1 MGLRRLAACL
11 IEPLPYG
18 RVMLAELG
26 HILLITAFIIAVLQS
41 ILPMWGAKSDHDGLM
56 KFGDRAALLQ
66 CLALIGAYGLLTA
79 AFISFDFSLRL
90 TATHSH
96 SETPLMYRITGVWSN
111 HEGSMMLW
119 VLILSIYGAMV
130 PIFGRHLPKSLKARA
145 IAIQGFLSAGFLSF
159 TILTSNPFERLVPA
173 AYEGAGLN
181 PVLQDPT
188 AAFHP
193 PFLYLG
199 YVGFSL
205 SFAFACAALLEG
217 KVDAIWARWLR
228 PWVLLSWSFLTI
240 GITLGSFWAYY
251 ELGWGGWW
259 MWDPVEN
266 VSFMPWLAGAA
277 LVHSILVLGTRGSLP
292 SWTVLLAITTFSL
305 SLIGTFVVRSG
316 LLTSVHAFAV
326 DPERGLFL
334 LVLLGVYTGLAL
346 GLYAWRAK
354 ALQIKDRFEPLSRSG
369 ALVLN
374 NLLLIVTTV
383 TIFIGT
389 FYPVII
395 KGVFDDDLSIGRPY
409 YAITFVPIMILLIL
423 VMGVGPFLKWERDS
437 KTHLK
442 SVIIKLAPV
451 LVIAF
456 LLCVILGRSWLSA
469 LGLAVGIYLMVGT
482 LMVVWSRRKI
492 LRQQTAAFYGFILG
506 HLGLAVMT
514 LAITLFTSGQSD
526 DLARLNIGESVTV
539 GPYEYRLTNLGQGQ
553 RDNYVFTAAEVTV
566 FKNGDLIK
574 PLITEARNYR
584 TRDTARGVEGN
595 WTTEVGFDLGVKDT
609 IFATLSEWDERGAV
623 IKAHYH
629 PFVVWIW
636 IGALLIALGGFV
648 SLADRRL
655 RFNIGSEELS

>member
-1 MGLRRLAACL
+1 MVSAM
-11 IEPLPYG
+11 I
-18 RVMLAELG
+18 AELG
-26 HILLITAFIIAVLQS
+26 HILLITAFVIAILQAVLP
-41 ILPMWGAKSDHDGLM
+41 LWGAHKGHDRLM
-56 KFGDRAALLQ
+56 QFGSRAALLQ
-66 CLALIGAYGLLTA
+66 CLALIGAYGALTA
-79 AFISFDFSLRL
+79 AFINFDFSVLL
-90 TATHSH
+90 TAEHSH
-96 SETPLMYRITGVWSN
+96 RATPMMYRITGVWSN
-111 HEGSMMLW
+111 HEGSMLLW
-119 VLILSIYGAMV
+119 VLILGMYGAMI
-130 PIFGRHLPKSLKARA
+130 PIFGKHLPSSLKARA
-145 IAIQGFLSAGFLSF
+145 IGVQGLLSAGFLSF
-159 TILTSNPFERLVPA
+159 SILTSNPFERLIPA

-188 AAFHP
+188 AAIHP

-217 KVDAIWARWLR
+217 KVDAVWARWLR
-228 PWVLLSWSFLTI
+228 PWVLLSWSFLTV

-326 DPERGLFL
+326 DPERGLYL
-334 LVLLGVYTGLAL
+334 LLLLGFYTGFALAL
-346 GLYAWRAK
+346 YGWRANTLR
-354 ALQIKDRFEPLSRSG
+354 AHDRFEPLSRSG

-423 VMGVGPFLKWERDS
+423 VMGAGPLLKWERGNRANLQS
-437 KTHLK
+437 
-442 SVIIKLAPV
+442 IILKLAPV
-451 LVIAF
+451 LVLAF
-456 LLCVILGRSWLSA
+456 LLFSILGKSWLAA
-469 LGLAVGIYLMVGT
+469 LGLAIGIYLFVAT
-482 LMVVWSRRKI
+482 FMVVWARRKI
-492 LRQQTAAFYGFILG
+492 LRQQTAAFFGFVFG
-506 HLGLAVMT
+506 HIGLAVMT

-526 DLARLNIGESVTV
+526 DLKRLRPGESLTV
-539 GPYEYRLTNLGQGQ
+539 GPYEYQLKDLKQGN
-553 RDNYVFTAAEVTV
+553 RENYAYTAAEITVLKDGKLVT
-566 FKNGDLIK
+566 
-574 PLITEARNYR
+574 PLISEARNYR
-584 TRDTARGVEGN
+584 TRNMADGQGN
-595 WTTEVGFDLGVKDT
+595 WTTEVGFDLGAKDT
-609 IFATLSEWDERGAV
+609 IFATLSEWDGESAV

-629 PFVVWIW
+629 PFVIWIW

-655 RFNIGSEELS
+655 RFSVNESETN

>member
-1 MGLRRLAACL
+1 MVARM
-11 IEPLPYG
+11 I
-18 RVMLAELG
+18 AELG
-26 HILLITAFIIAVLQS
+26 HILLICAFIIAVLQAA
-41 ILPMWGAKSDHDGLM
+41 LPLWGAHKNHEPLM
-56 KFGDRAALLQ
+56 HFGSRAALLQ
-66 CLALIGAYGLLTA
+66 CLALIGAYGALTA
-79 AFISFDFSLRL
+79 SFIGFDFSLL
-90 TATHSH
+90 LAAEHSH
-96 SETPLMYRITGVWSN
+96 RATPMMYRITGVWSN
-111 HEGSMMLW
+111 HEGSMLLW
-119 VLILSIYGAMV
+119 VLILGIYGAMIPV
-130 PIFGRHLPKSLKARA
+130 FGKHLPLSLKARA
-145 IAIQGFLSAGFLSF
+145 IGIQGLLSAGFLSF
-159 TILTSNPFERLVPA
+159 SILTSNPFERLIPA

-217 KVDAIWARWLR
+217 KVDAVWARWLR
-228 PWVLLSWSFLTI
+228 PWVLLSWSFLTV

-277 LVHSILVLGTRGSLP
+277 LVHSILVLGTRSSLP

-326 DPERGLFL
+326 DPERGLYL
-334 LVLLGVYTGLAL
+334 LVLLGLYTGLAL
-346 GLYAWRAK
+346 ALYGWRAN
-354 ALQIKDRFEPLSRSG
+354 ALRAHDRFEPLSRSG

-383 TIFIGT
+383 TVFIGT

-409 YAITFVPIMILLIL
+409 YTITFVPIMILLIL
-423 VMGVGPFLKWERDS
+423 VMGVGPLLKWERDS
-437 KTHLK
+437 RLHLK
-442 SVIIKLAPV
+442 SKVIKLAPV
-451 LVIAF
+451 LALSF
-456 LLCVILGRSWLSA
+456 LFFFVLGKSWLAA
-469 LGLAVGIYLMVGT
+469 LGLAVGVYLMIAT

-492 LRQQTAAFYGFILG
+492 WRQQSAAFFGFVFG

-514 LAITLFTSGQSD
+514 LAITLFTSGQTD
-526 DLARLNIGESVTV
+526 DIQRLQLGESLTV
-539 GPYEYRLTNLGQGQ
+539 GPYEYQLKSLNQGS
-553 RDNYVFTAAEVTV
+553 RENYVFTAAEISV
-566 FKNGDLIK
+566 FKDGAFVT
-574 PLITEARNYR
+574 PLISEARNYR
-584 TRDTARGVEGN
+584 TRDMADGQGN
-595 WTTEVGFDLGVKDT
+595 WTTEVGFDLGPKDT
-609 IFATLSEWDERGAV
+609 IFATLSEWDGQSAV

-629 PFVVWIW
+629 PFVIWIW
-636 IGALLIALGGFV
+636 LGALLIALGGFV

-655 RFNIGSEELS
+655 RFQTEISKEAS

>member
-1 MGLRRLAACL
+1 
-11 IEPLPYG
+11 
-18 RVMLAELG
+18 MLAELG
-26 HILLITAFIIAVLQS
+26 HILLITAFVIAVLQAFVP
-41 ILPMWGAKSDHDGLM
+41 LWGAKAGNEGLM

-79 AFISFDFSLRL
+79 SFLSFDFSLRL

-96 SETPLMYRITGVWSN
+96 SDTPIMYRITGVWSN

-130 PIFGRHLPKSLKARA
+130 PLFGKHLPQSLKARA
-145 IAIQGFLSAGFLSF
+145 IAIQGLLSAGFLSF
-159 TILTSNPFERLVPA
+159 TILTSNPFERLIPA

-181 PVLQDPT
+181 PVLQDPA

-228 PWVLLSWSFLTI
+228 PWVLLSWSFLTV
-240 GITLGSFWAYY
+240 GISLGSFWAYY

-334 LVLLGVYTGLAL
+334 LVLLALYTGLAL
-346 GLYAWRAK
+346 GLYAWRSK
-354 ALQIKDRFEPLSRSG
+354 TLQTKDRFEPLSRSG

-423 VMGVGPFLKWERDS
+423 IMGVGPFLKWERDS
-437 KTHLK
+437 KSNLK
-442 SVIIKLAPV
+442 SIIMKLVPV
-451 LVIAF
+451 LLIAF
-456 LLCVILGRSWLSA
+456 ILFFILGRSWLSA
-469 LGLAVGIYLMVGT
+469 LGLAVGIYLLIGT
-482 LMVVWSRRKI
+482 LLVVWTRRKI

-506 HLGLAVMT
+506 HMGLAVMT
-514 LAITLFTSGQSD
+514 LAITLFTSGQAD
-526 DLARLNIGESVTV
+526 DLARLNIGDSVTV
-539 GPYEYRLTNLGQGQ
+539 GPYEYRLTNLGQGE
-553 RDNYVFTAAEVTV
+553 RDNYVFTAAEITV
-566 FKNGDLIK
+566 FKDGQLIK
-574 PLITEARNYR
+574 PLISEARNYR

-655 RFNIGSEELS
+655 RFKIASEETG

>member
-1 MGLRRLAACL
+1 
-11 IEPLPYG
+11 
-18 RVMLAELG
+18 MLAELG
-26 HILLITAFIIAVLQS
+26 HILLITAFVIAVVQAIFPL
-41 ILPMWGAKSDHDGLM
+41 WGAQRNHDGLM
-56 KFGDRAALLQ
+56 KIGDRAALLQ
-66 CLALIGAYGLLTA
+66 CLALIGAYGALTA
-79 AFISFDFSLRL
+79 SFINFDFSVLL

-119 VLILSIYGAMV
+119 VLILGLYGAMV
-130 PIFGRHLPKSLKARA
+130 PLFGKHLPRPLKARA
-145 IAIQGFLSAGFLSF
+145 IAVQGLLSAGFLSF
-159 TILTSNPFERLVPA
+159 TILTSNPFERLIPA
-173 AYEGAGLN
+173 VYEGAGLN
-181 PVLQDPT
+181 PVLQDPA

-205 SFAFACAALLEG
+205 SFSFACAALIGG

-228 PWVLLSWSFLTI
+228 PWVLLSWSFLTV

-334 LVLLGVYTGLAL
+334 LALLAIYTGLAL
-346 GLYAWRAK
+346 GLYAWRASS
-354 ALQIKDRFEPLSRSG
+354 LQAKDRFEPLSRSG

-374 NLLLIVTTV
+374 NLLLIVTTI

-409 YAITFVPIMILLIL
+409 YAITFVPIMLLLIL
-423 VMGVGPFLKWERDS
+423 IMGVGPFLKWERDTAS
-437 KTHLK
+437 RLK
-442 SVIIKLAPV
+442 SIIVKLAPV
-451 LVIAF
+451 LVIGC
-456 LLCVILGRSWLSA
+456 LLFFILGYSALSA
-469 LGLAVGIYLMVGT
+469 LGLATGFYLLIGT
-482 LMVVWSRRKI
+482 LAVVWSKRKI
-492 LRQQTAAFYGFILG
+492 LKKQTAAFFGFILG
-506 HLGLAVMT
+506 HTGLAVMT
-514 LAITLFTSGQSD
+514 LAITLYTGGQKD
-526 DLARLNIGESVTV
+526 ELKRLDIGESIEL
-539 GPYEYRLTNLGQGQ
+539 GSYEYRLTNFGQGS
-553 RDNYVFTAAEVTV
+553 RDNYVFTAAEITV
-566 FKNGDLIK
+566 LKDGK
-574 PLITEARNYR
+574 RVAPLISEARNYR
-584 TRDTARGVEGN
+584 SRETESGVEGN
-595 WTTEVGFDLGVKDT
+595 WTTEAGFRLGVKDT
-609 IFATLSEWDERGAV
+609 IFATLSEWDENGV
-623 IKAHYH
+623 IIKAYYH
-629 PFVVWIW
+629 PFVIWIW
-636 IGALLIALGGFV
+636 LGALLIALGGFV

-655 RFNIGSEELS
+655 RFDPEGET

>member
-1 MGLRRLAACL
+1 MVAG
-11 IEPLPYG
+11 
-18 RVMLAELG
+18 MLAELG

-41 ILPMWGAKSDHDGLM
+41 VLPLWGAHKNHAGLM
-56 KFGDRAALLQ
+56 RFGNRAALLQ
-66 CLALIGAYGLLTA
+66 CLALIGAYGALTA
-79 AFISFDFSLRL
+79 SFITFDFSVLL

-130 PIFGRHLPKSLKARA
+130 PIFGRGLPKALKARA
-145 IAIQGFLSAGFLSF
+145 IAIQGLLSAGFLSF
-159 TILTSNPFERLVPA
+159 SILTSNPFERLVPA
-173 AYEGAGLN
+173 VYEGAGLN
-181 PVLQDPT
+181 PVLQDPA

-205 SFAFACAALLEG
+205 SFAFACAALIEG
-217 KVDAIWARWLR
+217 KVDAVWARWLR
-228 PWVLLSWSFLTI
+228 PWVLLSWSFLTV
-240 GITLGSFWAYY
+240 GIALGSFWAYY

-334 LVLLGVYTGLAL
+334 LMLLGSYTGLAL
-346 GLYAWRAK
+346 ALYAWRAPRLK
-354 ALQIKDRFEPLSRSG
+354 AKDRFEPLSRSG

-374 NLLLIVTTV
+374 NLLLIVTTI

-423 VMGVGPFLKWERDS
+423 IMGVGPFLKWERDRKS
-437 KTHLK
+437 RLK
-442 SVIIKLAPV
+442 SIVMKLAPV
-451 LVIAF
+451 LGLGF
-456 LLCVILGRSWLSA
+456 ILFFALGYSLLSA
-469 LGLAVGIYLMVGT
+469 FGLATGTYLLIGT
-482 LMVVWSRRKI
+482 LMVVWSRRKV
-492 LRQQTAAFYGFILG
+492 LGKQSAAFFGFVLG
-506 HLGLAVMT
+506 HTGLAIMT
-514 LAITLFTSGQSD
+514 LAITLFTGGQSD
-526 DLARLNIGESVTV
+526 DLKRLNIGESITL
-539 GPYEYRLTNLGQGQ
+539 GAYEYRLTNFGQGS
-553 RDNYVFTAAEVTV
+553 RDNYVFTAAEISV
-566 FKNGDLIK
+566 FKDGKLVT
-574 PLITEARNYR
+574 PLISEARNYR
-584 TRDTARGVEGN
+584 TRDTVSGAEGN
-595 WTTEVGFDLGVKDT
+595 WTTEVGFDLGLKDT
-609 IFATLSEWDERGAV
+609 VFATLSEWDKDGV
-623 IKAHYH
+623 IIKAYYH

-648 SLADRRL
+648 SLGDRRL
-655 RFNIGSEELS
+655 RFEPMKSKIIEGLET

>member
-1 MGLRRLAACL
+1 MSFR
-11 IEPLPYG
+11 
-18 RVMLAELG
+18 MLAELG
-26 HILLITAFIIAVLQS
+26 HILLISSFIIAILQAS
-41 ILPMWGAKSDHDGLM
+41 IPLWGARTENSVLM

-66 CLALIGAYGLLTA
+66 CLALIGAYGLLTT
-79 AFISFDFSLRL
+79 AFLTFDFSLRL
-90 TATHSH
+90 VATHSH
-96 SETPLMYRITGVWSN
+96 SDTPIMYRITGVWSN

-130 PIFGRHLPKSLKARA
+130 PIFGRHLPGSLKARA
-145 IAIQGFLSAGFLSF
+145 IAIQGLLSAGFLSF
-159 TILTSNPFERLVPA
+159 TILTSNPFDRLIPA

-181 PVLQDPT
+181 PVLQDPA

-217 KVDAIWARWLR
+217 KVDAVWARWLR
-228 PWVLLSWSFLTI
+228 PWVLLAWSFLTV

-305 SLIGTFVVRSG
+305 ALIGTFVVRSG

-334 LVLLGVYTGLAL
+334 LVLLAFYTGLAL
-346 GLYAWRAK
+346 GLYAWRSK
-354 ALQIKDRFEPLSRSG
+354 MLQAKDRFEPLSRSG

-423 VMGVGPFLKWERDS
+423 IMGVGPFLKWERDS
-437 KTHLK
+437 KSHLK
-442 SVIIKLAPV
+442 SIIIKLAPV

-456 LLCVILGRSWLSA
+456 LLFFILGRSWLSA
-469 LGLAVGIYLMVGT
+469 LGLAVGIYLMIGT
-482 LMVVWSRRKI
+482 LMVIWSRRKI
-492 LRQQTAAFYGFILG
+492 LRQQTAAFYGFIFG

-539 GPYEYRLTNLGQGQ
+539 GPYEYRLTNLGQGE
-553 RDNYVFTAAEVTV
+553 RDNYVFTAAEITV
-566 FKNGDLIK
+566 FKDGQMVK
-574 PLITEARNYR
+574 PLISEARNYR

-595 WTTEVGFDLGVKDT
+595 WTTEVGFDLGAKDT
-609 IFATLSEWDERGAV
+609 IFATLSEWDQSGAV

-655 RFNIGSEELS
+655 RFKNTAGDVG

>member
-1 MGLRRLAACL
+1 
-11 IEPLPYG
+11 
-18 RVMLAELG
+18 MLAELG
-26 HILLITAFIIAVLQS
+26 HILLITAFVIALLQS
-41 ILPMWGAKSDHDGLM
+41 FLPLWGARAGHEGLM
-56 KFGDRAALLQ
+56 RFGDRAALLQ
-66 CLALIGAYGLLTA
+66 CLALMGAYGLLTT
-79 AFISFDFSLRL
+79 AFLTFDFSLRL
-90 TATHSH
+90 PATHSH
-96 SETPLMYRITGVWSN
+96 SETPFMYRITGVWSN

-130 PIFGRHLPKSLKARA
+130 PLFGRHLPSSLKARA
-145 IAIQGFLSAGFLSF
+145 IAVQGLLSAGFLSF
-159 TILTSNPFERLVPA
+159 TILTSNPFERLIPA

-181 PVLQDPT
+181 PVLQDPA

-217 KVDAIWARWLR
+217 KVDAVWARWLR
-228 PWVLLSWSFLTI
+228 PWVLLAWSFLTV

-334 LVLLGVYTGLAL
+334 LVLLGFYTGLAL
-346 GLYAWRAK
+346 GLYAWRSK
-354 ALQIKDRFEPLSRSG
+354 TLQTKDRFEPLSRSG

-409 YAITFVPIMILLIL
+409 YAATFVPFMILLIL
-423 VMGVGPFLKWERDS
+423 IMGIGPMLKWERDS
-437 KTHLK
+437 KAHLK
-442 SVIIKLAPV
+442 SVIFKMTPALALAFILF
-451 LVIAF
+451 LV
-456 LLCVILGRSWLSA
+456 LGRSWLSA
-469 LGLAVGIYLMVGT
+469 IGLAVGIYLMLAT
-482 LMVVWSRRKI
+482 LLVIWARRKV
-492 LRQQTAAFYGFILG
+492 LSKQTAAFFGFVFG
-506 HLGLAVMT
+506 HMGLAVMT

-526 DLARLNIGESVTV
+526 EMARLNIGESLQV
-539 GPYEYRLTNLGQGQ
+539 GPYEYRLTNLGQGE
-553 RDNYVFTAAEVTV
+553 RDNYVFTAAEISV
-566 FKNGDLIK
+566 FKDGALIA
-574 PLITEARNYR
+574 PLISEARNYR
-584 TRDTARGVEGN
+584 NRDTARGTEGN
-595 WTTEVGFDLGVKDT
+595 WTTEVGFDLGAKDT
-609 IFATLSEWDERGAV
+609 IFATLSEWDEKSAIIRAY
-623 IKAHYH
+623 HH

-636 IGALLIALGGFV
+636 IGALLIAIGGFI

-655 RFNIGSEELS
+655 RFKTDIKDET